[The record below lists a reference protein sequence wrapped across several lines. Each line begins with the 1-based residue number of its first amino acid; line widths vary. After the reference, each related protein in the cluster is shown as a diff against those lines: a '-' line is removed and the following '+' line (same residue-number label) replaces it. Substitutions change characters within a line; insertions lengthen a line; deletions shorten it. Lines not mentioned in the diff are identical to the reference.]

1 MRWALIE
8 NNVVANVVEQDTQ
21 PQIPGLWVE
30 CGNAGP
36 SMEYIDGVF
45 IFPTPPVAPVLPNL
59 TEWLIDVGSF
69 FDRFGASK
77 IPALASQ
84 DITVRAIIQDCQTR
98 RWIDLQRADVG
109 QAIDVMIAAGIIGM
123 DAALKDAILLTP
135 VEPNENLALR
145 KLFFGG

>member
-1 MRWALIE
+1 
-8 NNVVANVVEQDTQ
+8 
-21 PQIPGLWVE
+21 
-30 CGNAGP
+30 
-36 SMEYIDGVF
+36 METTIDGEYSVTTYDNGAVVREL
-45 IFPTPPVAPVLPNL
+45 ISEPVARIN
-59 TEWLIDVGSF
+59 EAGWLIDVGSF
-69 FDRFGASK
+69 FDRFGSSK

-98 RWIDLQRADVG
+98 RWIDLQRADVA
-109 QAIDVMIAAGIIGM
+109 QAIDVMIDAGIAGI

>member
-1 MRWALIE
+1 MNI
-8 NNVVANVVEQDTQ
+8 
-21 PQIPGLWVE
+21 I
-30 CGNAGP
+30 
-36 SMEYIDGVF
+36 IDGEYKITTFDNGTV
-45 IFPTPPVAPVLPNL
+45 IREINSIPVDPTPTPNL

-69 FDRFGASK
+69 FDRFGSSK

-109 QAIDVMIAAGIIGM
+109 QAIDVMIDAGIAGI
-123 DAALKDAILLTP
+123 DAAKKDAILLAP
-135 VEPNENLALR
+135 VDPSENLALR

>member
-21 PQIPGLWVE
+21 PQIEGLWVE

-36 SMEYIDGVF
+36 RMEYIDGVF

-69 FDRFGASK
+69 FDRFGSSK

-109 QAIDVMIAAGIIGM
+109 QAIDVMIAAGISGM

-135 VEPNENLALR
+135 VDPSENLALR